1 MTVDLTCSYLGL
13 TLSNPFVAAAN
24 PLTERPDKLRQL
36 EEAGIAAAVLPSL
49 FEEQVEHDEN
59 QVARVLELGSHSY
72 AEALDYLPELTTY
85 NTGPDQYLRT
95 IETAKSTVRI
105 PIIAS
110 LNGSTRGGWLRYAR
124 LCEEA
129 GADALELNLHSVPTD
144 TNVAATDVESRY
156 LEVVSAVRQ
165 AVKLPLA
172 VKIGPHFSAPAN
184 FAARLVGAGA
194 NGLVLFNRLLPPSID
209 LDELEVISAP
219 ALSSSAE
226 AQLRI
231 QWIGILA
238 GQVDADLAATGGV
251 HDPDDAIRLLLAGA
265 DIVQIATILL
275 RKGPDAVRLMVAA
288 LRDWLEAN
296 EYRSLNQA
304 QGSMSWKNCPNPENY
319 ERTNYMR
326 SLISLAATHLP

>member
-1 MTVDLTCSYLGL
+1 MTVDLSCSYLGL

-95 IETAKSTVRI
+95 IETAKGTVRI

-110 LNGSTRGGWLRYAR
+110 LNGATRGGWLRYAR

-144 TNVAATDVESRY
+144 VNVAATDVESRY
-156 LEVVSAVRQ
+156 LEIVSAVRQ
-165 AVKLPLA
+165 AVNVPVSVKL
-172 VKIGPHFSAPAN
+172 GPHFSAPVN
-184 FAARLVGAGA
+184 FAARLVGAGSNA
-194 NGLVLFNRLLPPSID
+194 LVLFNRSLPPSID

-219 ALSSSAE
+219 GLSTASE
-226 AQLRI
+226 VRLRI

-238 GQVDADLAATGGV
+238 GQIDADLAATGGV

-265 DIVQIATILL
+265 DIVQLATILL
-275 RKGPDAVRLMVAA
+275 RKGPDAVRLMIAA

-304 QGSMSWKNCPNPENY
+304 QGSMSWKNCPNPEGY

-326 SLISLAATHLP
+326 SLISLAAEHLP